1 MLSIR
6 ALRFLA
12 SDRRGV
18 SAIEF
23 AMGAPVMI
31 LLLLAGVDS
40 ARYALAVRRIE
51 QVTTTIGQMVSVNT
65 LGTVDPA
72 DIQFYESSAFAV
84 FPLVLSDSTT
94 RGVLWNAD
102 LALTVSSVN
111 LSTSGSTQTANV
123 SWSTGSALRSCTKA
137 PTMVSDTAPPS
148 STTLPTDAFG
158 TGSIIVVD
166 ASFTFRPTIASRYL
180 PTIAIIRSFYV
191 QPRYVPSITLSGG
204 TNTTT
209 NQC

>member
-12 SDRRGV
+12 SDHRGV

-23 AMGAPVMI
+23 AIGAPVMI

-65 LGTVDPA
+65 LGTVDPT

-94 RGVLWNAD
+94 RGVLWNTD
-102 LALTVSSVN
+102 LALTVSSVK
-111 LSTSGSTQTANV
+111 LSTSGSTKTANV

-148 STTLPTDAFG
+148 PTTLPTDAFG

-166 ASFTFRPTIASRYL
+166 ASFTFRPTIASPYL

-191 QPRYVPSITLSGG
+191 QPRFVTSITLSGG